1 MSKCLRFHG
10 ATRDRTVIDGW
21 FATRDPALVAIAR
34 EWFAEMRACG
44 PDVTELVHDGY
55 PTACV
60 EDAAF
65 GYVGVFAAHV
75 NIGFFQGASL
85 RDPAGLL
92 QGDGRFM
99 RRVRARP
106 HARPDVD
113 APRALVRA
121 AYDDIKAR
129 LASEAAG
136 VAPRG

>member
-10 ATRDRTVIDGW
+10 ATRDRTAIDGW
-21 FATRDPALVAIAR
+21 FATRDPALAALAR
-34 EWFAEMRACG
+34 AWFAEMRACG

-65 GYVGVFAAHV
+65 GYVGVFTAHV

-85 RDPAGLL
+85 PDPAGLL

-106 HARPDVD
+106 DARPDAD
-113 APRALVRA
+113 ALRTLIRA

-136 VAPRG
+136 EAPRV